1 MHSVLNM
8 TQIAQLSSPCYWIS
22 QHYNHFS
29 PRDNCKHSRNDNIT
43 NHKNVFDDDD
53 HDENDGDD
61 YDKTD
66 DDCKHLLVDVPMKQI

>member
-29 PRDNCKHSRNDNIT
+29 PRDNCKHSRNDHIT
-43 NHKNVFDDDD
+43 NHKNVDDDD
-53 HDENDGDD
+53 HDGDNYDKNDDDD
-61 YDKTD
+61 YSD
-66 DDCKHLLVDVPMKQI
+66 DDDYV